1 MQYWQGTW
9 AATARP
15 ISSLV
20 LPLSPVF
27 GLSCT
32 DLNSAHAP
40 AMPASGNILKKVGT
54 EPSVCSMSRYV
65 AWADT
70 SCAGADVTIPAIAVA
85 RTRAVSIVPCADSRM
100 WMLQSEPAHPH
111 GTPGE

>member
-1 MQYWQGTW
+1 MQYWQGIW

-20 LPLSPVF
+20 LPLSAVF

-32 DLNSAHAP
+32 DLNLAHAP
-40 AMPASGNILKKVGT
+40 AIPNSGNILKKVGT

-65 AWADT
+65 AWADA
-70 SCAGADVTIPAIAVA
+70 SCADADVSIPAIAA
-85 RTRAVSIVPCADSRM
+85 ETRQAVSAAESAVD
-100 WMLQSEPAHPH
+100 L
-111 GTPGE
+111 

>member
-85 RTRAVSIVPCADSRM
+85 RTPAVSIVECVDLRM
-100 WMLQSEPAHPH
+100 VMLQFAPSDPH
-111 GTPGE
+111 GRAGA